1 MKQYSVFFKSFSRR
15 PVEKPADKF
24 LQYPT
29 KYQTGMNTKKIRNRT
44 HLNQQIPPHNICYER
59 FPENIED
66 MSTTSQKKKKKKKAS
81 K

>member
-1 MKQYSVFFKSFSRR
+1 MDKS
-15 PVEKPADKF
+15 ADKF

-44 HLNQQIPPHNICYER
+44 HLYQQIPPHNICYER

-66 MSTTSQKKKKKKKAS
+66 MSTTSRRKKECTQIEKKKTCQQVFFI
-81 K
+81 